1 MFCDLTEIYVKA
13 GNGGNGSVSFRRE
26 KYIPK
31 GGPDGGDGGS
41 GGDVILKANHHLNT
55 LFELNTRKRYKA
67 QEGEPGAQKNLHGKS
82 AEPLYLDVPVGT
94 QVFDADS
101 GNLLYDFV
109 HKNDQFIVAKG
120 GRGGYGNAHFTSSVR
135 QAPDFAENG
144 EKGEEKNLK
153 LELKLVADVGIIG
166 LPSAG
171 KSTLIA
177 HISNARPK
185 IADYPF
191 TTLIPNLGVVKIGDK
206 TLVVSDI
213 PGLIEGASE
222 GKGLG
227 HEFLRHIDRNSVLI
241 HLIDATLNDLVEN
254 YQVIQNELKKYS
266 EELAKKKQIVVLN
279 KIDALDDEMVEFL
292 KEELAKKSKLKKS
305 EIFAISAVAGK
316 GIDKLLFK
324 VSEVLE
330 KVKKAEEE
338 KKSFDELK
346 MTESAKENFVFR
358 PHLEENPRSF
368 SVEKIDEVVENVGEK
383 EIVKKTFRVHGKRI
397 EQIANMTEITNRS
410 AVFRVHD
417 VMKKLGIQKQL
428 IRDGALSGDLILI
441 GEKEFRLKEV

>member
-13 GNGGNGSVSFRRE
+13 GNGGNGAVSFRRE
-26 KYIPK
+26 KYLAK
-31 GGPDGGDGGS
+31 GGPDGGDGGE

-67 QEGEPGAQKNLHGKS
+67 EHGEPGAKKDLHGKS
-82 AEPLYLDVPVGT
+82 AEPLYLDVPIGT
-94 QVFDADS
+94 QVFDADT
-101 GNLLYDFV
+101 GDLLFDFV
-109 HKNDQFIVAKG
+109 NKNDQCIVAKG

-144 EKGEEKNLK
+144 EKGQERNLK

-166 LPSAG
+166 LPSCG

-191 TTLIPNLGVVKIGDK
+191 TTLIPNLGVAKIGDD

-241 HLIDATLNDLVEN
+241 HLIDVNLNDFIEN
-254 YQVIQNELKKYS
+254 YRVIQNELKKHS
-266 EELAKKKQIVVLN
+266 KDLEKKDQIVALNKIDTMDDEMVDFLREELAKGT
-279 KIDALDDEMVEFL
+279 E
-292 KEELAKKSKLKKS
+292 LKK
-305 EIFAISAVAGK
+305 EDIFAISAVTGK
-316 GIDKLLFK
+316 GVDKLLFK
-324 VSEVLE
+324 VSEVLK
-330 KVKKAEEE
+330 KVKRQEEE
-338 KKSFDELK
+338 SCDSLR
-346 MTESAKENFVFR
+346 MTETQEEENFVFR
-358 PHLEENPRSF
+358 PHLEENPRKF
-368 SVEKIDEVVENVGEK
+368 TIEKIDEFKEVVDEEEVM
-383 EIVKKTFRVHGKRI
+383 KKVFRVHGKRI
-397 EQIANMTEITNRS
+397 EQIANMTEMTNRS
-410 AVFRVHD
+410 AVHRVHD
-417 VMKKLGIQKQL
+417 VMKKLGVQKQL
-428 IRDGALSGDLILI
+428 VRDGAESGDTILI
-441 GEKEFRLKEV
+441 GEQEFRFKEI